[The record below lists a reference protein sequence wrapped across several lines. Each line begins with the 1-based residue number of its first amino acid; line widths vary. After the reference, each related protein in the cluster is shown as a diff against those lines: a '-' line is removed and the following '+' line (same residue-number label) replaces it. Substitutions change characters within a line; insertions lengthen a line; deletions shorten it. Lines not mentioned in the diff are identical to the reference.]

1 MFEKNIQIVQIR
13 NGWLLIL
20 PPKPP
25 QMPFDMS
32 GLVRR
37 LTKDVTHDEELER
50 LRSPSFE
57 VPAMP
62 MQLQGSMEED
72 IMFFPTVKELFKYL
86 ELEEEGS

>member
-1 MFEKNIQIVQIR
+1 MFEKIIQIVQIR

-25 QMPFDMS
+25 QPFDVS
-32 GLVRR
+32 GLVKR
-37 LTKDVTHDEELER
+37 LKNVTQDEELER

-62 MQLQGSMEED
+62 MPLQGSMEEEL
-72 IMFFPTVKELFKYL
+72 MFFPTVKELFKYL